1 MSKYPPSDHQSRPE
15 VVIAGAGF
23 AGLACA
29 AGLGDTGLNVTV
41 VDRRNHNLFQP
52 LLYQVATAA
61 LSPADIAE
69 PVRRTLGRYE
79 NIRVMLGEIVRI
91 DSSAQQIF
99 LRDGAALPYDE
110 LVIATGSEYNYF
122 GNEQWKPFAPGL
134 KTIHEARLI
143 RHRLLSAFE
152 QAERESNPA
161 ARKRL
166 LTFAII
172 GGGPTGVEMAG
183 AISELARYMIHRDF
197 RTIGKDEFEV
207 LLIEAGPRILAA
219 FPEKL
224 AAYAHQYL
232 TALGIRVL
240 TGQRVTALDAQSISL
255 GEQRIDT
262 SCIVW
267 GAGVRASP
275 AASWLGI
282 EGGLHG
288 RIAVEPDLS
297 LRGHANISVIGD
309 TALALDEKGAPL
321 PALGQVAKQQGTYLA
336 RRLRR
341 KLAGKTE
348 AAPFRFRNRGNTAV
362 IGRNA
367 AIFDFGSWT
376 MKGRMAWLLWALVH
390 VYLLINFE
398 KRLLV
403 SIQWVSRYFTKQRG
417 ARLIDEDHTRTR
429 KEEAAPEEPVVRESA
444 GASS

>member
-1 MSKYPPSDHQSRPE
+1 MSKYLPSDPKTHSQ
-15 VVIAGAGF
+15 VIVIGAGF

-29 AGLGDTGLNVTV
+29 AGLGNTGISVTV

-79 NIRVMLGEIVRI
+79 NIRVMLGDAVGI
-91 DSSAQQIF
+91 DRSARQVLLKDGLA
-99 LRDGAALPYDE
+99 LRYDE
-110 LVIATGSEYNYF
+110 LVVATGSEYNYF
-122 GNEQWKPFAPGL
+122 GHESWKPFAPGL

-143 RHRLLSAFE
+143 RHRLLTAFE
-152 QAERESNPA
+152 RAERETNA
-161 ARKRL
+161 AVRKRL
-166 LTFAII
+166 LTFAVI

-183 AISELARYMIHRDF
+183 AISELARYMIYRDF
-197 RTIGKDEFEV
+197 RTIGRDDVDVF
-207 LLIEAGPRILAA
+207 LIEAGPRILAA

-224 AAYAHQYL
+224 ATYARDYL
-232 TALGIRVL
+232 TTIGVRVL
-240 TGQRVTALDAQSISL
+240 TGQRVTAIDAQSISL
-255 GEQRIDT
+255 GDRRIDT
-262 SCIVW
+262 GCIVW

-275 AASWLGI
+275 AADWLGM
-282 EGGLHG
+282 EGGQQG
-288 RIAVEPDLS
+288 RVPVQPDLS
-297 LRGHANISVIGD
+297 LPEYPNISVIGD

-321 PALGQVAKQQGTYLA
+321 PALAQVAKQQGVYVA

-341 KLAGKTE
+341 KLKGGPPFE
-348 AAPFRFRNRGNTAV
+348 PFRFHNRGNTAV

-376 MKGRMAWLLWALVH
+376 LKGRLAWFLWALVH

-403 SIQWVSRYFTKQRG
+403 TIQWVSRYFTKQRG
-417 ARLIDEDHTRTR
+417 ARLIDENHTRDGVDAIATDHAPAGR
-429 KEEAAPEEPVVRESA
+429 AAGSWP
-444 GASS
+444 

>member
-1 MSKYPPSDHQSRPE
+1 MSTHDPYTHSQ
-15 VVIAGAGF
+15 VVIIGAGF

-29 AGLGDTGLNVTV
+29 KGLGKSGITVTV

-69 PVRRTLGRYE
+69 PVRRTLGRYD
-79 NIRVMLGEIVRI
+79 NIRVLLGEVVGI
-91 DSSAQQIF
+91 DSTGHRV
-99 LRDGAALPYDE
+99 LLKDGTSLPYDD

-122 GNEQWKPFAPGL
+122 GNDGWKPFAPGL

-152 QAERESNPA
+152 RAERATDPA
-161 ARKRL
+161 IRKRL

-183 AISELARYMIHRDF
+183 AISELARQMIHHDF
-197 RTIGKDEFEV
+197 KAINKNEVDV

-224 AAYAHQYL
+224 AAYAHAYL
-232 TALGIRVL
+232 TDIGVRVL
-240 TGQRVTALDAQSISL
+240 TGRSVTKIDADSLSL
-255 GEQRIDT
+255 GDERIET

-275 AASWLGI
+275 AARWLGV
-282 EGGLHG
+282 EGGQQG
-288 RIAVEPDLS
+288 RIPVEPDLS
-297 LRGHANISVIGD
+297 LPGHPDIAVIGD
-309 TALALDEKGAPL
+309 TALATDEDGKPL
-321 PALGQVAKQQGTYLA
+321 PALAQVAKQQGEYVA
-336 RRLRR
+336 DRLRH
-341 KLAGKTE
+341 KLTGRTHT
-348 AAPFRFRNRGNTAV
+348 APFRFHNRGNTAV

-376 MKGRMAWLLWALVH
+376 LKGRMAWFLWALVH
-390 VYLLINFE
+390 VYLLVNFE

-403 SIQWVSRYFTKQRG
+403 SIQWITRYFTRQRS
-417 ARLIDEDHTRTR
+417 ARLIDENHGRDDDTSDPPD
-429 KEEAAPEEPVVRESA
+429 KPFENPPAPGR
-444 GASS
+444 

>member
-1 MSKYPPSDHQSRPE
+1 MSKYLSSDHHSYPE
-15 VVIAGAGF
+15 VVIVGAGF

-29 AGLGDTGLNVTV
+29 AGLGNIGVKVTV

-61 LSPADIAE
+61 LSPADVAE
-69 PVRRTLGRYE
+69 PVRRTLGRYQ
-79 NIRVMLGEIVRI
+79 NIRVTLGDVVGI
-91 DSSAQQIF
+91 DGTARRV
-99 LRDGAALPYDE
+99 LLHDGEALHYDE

-122 GNEQWKPFAPGL
+122 GNDGWKPFAPGL

-152 QAERESNPA
+152 RAERETDAA

-197 RTIGKDEFEV
+197 RTIGKDDFEV
-207 LLIEAGPRILAA
+207 LLIEAGPRILTA

-224 AAYAHQYL
+224 ATYAHNYL
-232 TALGIRVL
+232 TKIGVRVL
-240 TGQRVTALDAQSISL
+240 TSQRVTALDAQSVSL
-255 GEQRIDT
+255 GAQRIDT

-282 EGGLHG
+282 EGGPQG
-288 RIAVEPDLS
+288 RVPVGPDLS
-297 LRGHANISVIGD
+297 LRDHPNIAVIGD
-309 TALALDEKGAPL
+309 TALALDEKGVPL
-321 PALGQVAKQQGTYLA
+321 PALAQVAKQQGTYLA
-336 RRLRR
+336 RRLRG
-341 KLAGKTE
+341 KLSGKTD

-367 AIFDFGSWT
+367 AIFDFGAWT
-376 MKGRMAWLLWALVH
+376 LKGRMAWFLWALVH

-417 ARLIDEDHTRTR
+417 ARLIDEDHTRETR
-429 KEEAAPEEPVVRESA
+429 QAAGFEEASA
-444 GASS
+444 RQTAGGRS

>member
-1 MSKYPPSDHQSRPE
+1 MSKYLPSDPNSHSK
-15 VVIAGAGF
+15 VVVVGAGF

-29 AGLGDTGLNVTV
+29 AGLGKSGVSVTV

-69 PVRRTLGRYE
+69 PIRRTLGRYA
-79 NIRVMLGEIVRI
+79 NIRVMLGEVVGI
-91 DSSAQQIF
+91 DRSGRQVLLKDGSA
-99 LRDGAALPYDE
+99 LRYDE

-122 GNEQWKPFAPGL
+122 GNEAWKPFAPGL

-143 RHRLLSAFE
+143 RHRLLTAFE
-152 QAERESNPA
+152 RAERETNA
-161 ARKRL
+161 AMRKRL

-197 RTIGKDEFEV
+197 RAIGKDDLEV

-219 FPEKL
+219 FPETL
-224 AAYAHQYL
+224 ATYARDYL
-232 TALGIRVL
+232 TAIGVQIL
-240 TGQRVTALDAQSISL
+240 TNQRVTALDAESISL
-255 GEQRIDT
+255 GDRRIDT
-262 SCIVW
+262 GCIVW

-275 AASWLGI
+275 AARWLGI
-282 EGGLHG
+282 EGGPQG
-288 RIAVEPDLS
+288 RIPVQPDLS
-297 LRGHANISVIGD
+297 LRDHPNISVIGD
-309 TALALDEKGAPL
+309 TALALDDKGMPL
-321 PALGQVAKQQGTYLA
+321 PALAQVAKQQGVYLA

-341 KLAGKTE
+341 KFAGDTHSK
-348 AAPFRFRNRGNTAV
+348 PFHFRNRGNTAV

-376 MKGRMAWLLWALVH
+376 LKGRLAWFLWAFVH

-403 SIQWVSRYFTKQRG
+403 TIQWISRYFTRQRG
-417 ARLIDEDHTRTR
+417 ARLIDEDHTRQDASIT
-429 KEEAAPEEPVVRESA
+429 AADEVPRRDA
-444 GASS
+444 GRWL